1 MKTQLLFDR
10 PMPSPEEIQAAIRRA
25 HHERSQALR
34 RLLGALF
41 SWRREGGTEPRHT
54 GGVGAAACR

>member
-1 MKTQLLFDR
+1 MGTQRVFDQT
-10 PMPSPEEIQAAIRRA
+10 MPSHDEIQAAIVRA

-41 SWRREGGTEPRHT
+41 SWRREGVTEPQHT
-54 GGVGAAACR
+54 GGLGAAACR

>member
-1 MKTQLLFDR
+1 MKPQLLFDQ
-10 PMPSPEEIQAAIRRA
+10 PMPTPDEIQAAIRRA

-41 SWRREGGTEPRHT
+41 SWRTEDVTEPRHT
-54 GGVGAAACR
+54 AGLDAAACR

>member
-1 MKTQLLFDR
+1 MKRQPLFDQ
-10 PMPSPEEIQAAIRRA
+10 PMPAPDEIQAAIRRA

-41 SWRREGGTEPRHT
+41 SRRGEGVTERQHT
-54 GGVGAAACR
+54 AGLDAATCR

>member
-25 HHERSQALR
+25 HYERSQAFR

-41 SWRREGGTEPRHT
+41 SWRREGVTEPRHT
-54 GGVGAAACR
+54 GSLGAAACR